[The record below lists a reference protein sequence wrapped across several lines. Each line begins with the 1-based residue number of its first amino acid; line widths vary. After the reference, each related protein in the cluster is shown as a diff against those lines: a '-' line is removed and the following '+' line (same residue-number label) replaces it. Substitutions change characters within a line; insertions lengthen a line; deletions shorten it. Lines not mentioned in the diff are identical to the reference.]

1 VALAIDGSTP
11 AKATGTT
18 TAITTAAFS
27 PPANTQLVAFV
38 ARNVGFHNF
47 NADGNVSSTGGLSWS
62 LAGRKSVNAGS
73 TGGAGTDGCTEIWV
87 ANTTTAPGSMT
98 VTDTRGDG
106 LSGSG
111 AEHILKVEVFTG
123 AESPWAGAI
132 TGTSSTS
139 GLPSA
144 SVTTTQANSW
154 VFASSSDWSA
164 GGVGTVGSGQ
174 TMIDEDDVAGQY
186 DAHIWRQTSTTS
198 VSGTSVTMNL
208 TAPSGQQY
216 NELAIEIRETA
227 ATATDAGGRIQ
238 SGFHPG
244 RGPTRARFY
253 QTPKSYDVISAAT
266 INGTADLAGA
276 GTLADVPVIQ
286 AAPATLTG
294 AGTLSASGV
303 IAGSATLTGAGTM
316 AATVTQ
322 GAGSTLTGAGTV
334 AAAVTE
340 SATASLTGAGTLAA
354 TVTESAIA
362 SLSGAGTLTS
372 PVVQRVIAT
381 LTGAGVLTAQ
391 GGAGAVQGVA
401 SLTAAGTVTATAT
414 QAATATST
422 GAGALAANVIQRATV
437 TATGAG
443 GLTATVRQGATA
455 APAGAGTMSAVGA
468 QAAPYV
474 PILVGLD
481 NSATGS
487 GTLSGSSA
495 GSGLEDNTATSGTI
509 DGSSAPSSLDDTGAV
524 SVSGLL
530 G

>member
-1 VALAIDGSTP
+1 VPITEGTQPTP
-11 AKATGTT
+11 THPTGTT
-18 TAITTAAFS
+18 TTSASFTPESGALLVALVAADGLSTAATTASVTDSLGGTWTLLKRVNAFS
-27 PPANTQLVAFV
+27 
-38 ARNVGFHNF
+38 
-47 NADGNVSSTGGLSWS
+47 
-62 LAGRKSVNAGS
+62 SVNAI
-73 TGGAGTDGCTEIWV
+73 GGTAEVWCRDSPGT
-87 ANTTTAPGSMT
+87 SMT
-98 VTDTRGDG
+98 VTASGWASNAGD
-106 LSGSG
+106 LTVRTLLG
-111 AEHILKVEVFTG
+111 ALPAAQQPGATG
-123 AESPWAGAI
+123 ASATGATVPPTAILTPTQIDSWIYAAILDYTTNATLTANAQSTLIDQFVDATNGDTWATFKAAA
-132 TGTSSTS
+132 GTSALS
-139 GLPSA
+139 
-144 SVTTTQANSW
+144 
-154 VFASSSDWSA
+154 
-164 GGVGTVGSGQ
+164 
-174 TMIDEDDVAGQY
+174 
-186 DAHIWRQTSTTS
+186 STTYGFTNANAAYN
-198 VSGTSVTMNL
+198 VAAAEIL
-208 TAPSGQQY
+208 AAP
-216 NELAIEIRETA
+216 TA
-227 ATATDAGGRIQ
+227 ATGRVQ

-244 RGPTRARFY
+244 RGPTTARFY
-253 QTPKSYDVISAAT
+253 QTPKSYDVVSAAT
-266 INGTADLAGA
+266 IDGTASLAGA
-276 GTLADVPVIQ
+276 GTVTDVPAVQ
-286 AAPATLTG
+286 GATATLTG

-303 IAGSATLTGAGTM
+303 IAGSATLTGAGTL

-322 GAGSTLTGAGTV
+322 GAGSTPAGTGALSV
-334 AAAVTE
+334 AVTE
-340 SATASLTGAGTLAA
+340 SATATLTGTGTLSA

-401 SLTAAGTVTATAT
+401 SLTAAGTVTATVT
-414 QAATATST
+414 QAATATAT
-422 GAGALAANVIQRATV
+422 GAGVLTATATQRATV

-481 NSATGS
+481 NATTGS